1 MESAPPRDILL
12 LRAPEEQAED
22 GCIDGGSWND
32 CCGSGGGGHS
42 LPVLLLLL
50 IRMMRLAH
58 RERSVTSSST
68 AVC

>member
-12 LRAPEEQAED
+12 LRAPEEQAEE

-32 CCGSGGGGHS
+32 CCGSGGGHP